1 MRSINIIDW
10 HSDFIKGLGEFTLEL
25 DPKRTLILFPHNRP
39 ARHLRAWYQASNK
52 VAKPC
57 LLPEMSSIDKFV
69 ASLRRELTQQPL
81 KPAGKLDQLG
91 LILDVIRDMHGSNQG
106 LLSKLLLK
114 PKIFFPWGVRLAS
127 LIEEFLRQGVSPQN
141 LAHTSGEVAPWAEAI
156 LAQLGDI
163 SKGFVSGLNERGWTT
178 PGLDHSYLC
187 DNLESVTETLRQ
199 TTVVAAGFYALSG
212 TENKLFKR
220 LWDEGILEVLWH
232 TEPSLTLG
240 QPSSPDCTEH
250 RNWLK
255 KWNVRAR
262 LMGPA
267 PLYPNG
273 PEISFIEGFDLHSQL
288 HGLQQR
294 LTQTNVSQDAAIVLP
309 DTGALL
315 PVLHHLPDQDVNIS
329 MGYPLERTGL
339 FRLMDILLSL
349 QENKDDSGRYFW
361 RDLLELLRHPYLKM
375 LEPEGEAG
383 TSPLRR
389 VFHVHET
396 AVRSGAKFQVPTSW
410 KPPYTE
416 PILDGLPATTEALRQ
431 EVLEVCLN
439 GFSNLETLG
448 NMAQALSKLTALLR
462 KHGSELWTRYV
473 IDAEYLARL
482 STSVIPELNG
492 SAISQ
497 EKFGQ
502 PTLFAVLRQLCR
514 GERVSFEPEP
524 LTGLQ
529 IMGVLETRLLN
540 FKNLFVLDAVEDRL
554 PSSSPYDPLLPDPL
568 RHAVGL
574 PNSRERDSVSTYNF
588 KRLLMGAQKV
598 VLLYQAGIQPGLLD
612 TKSVRSRYVEQ
623 LIWEREKQERRGKK
637 LIQPGEDPIEVIHF
651 PASPIPPG
659 VVDIPMNDELSKLL
673 REQLKEKGL
682 SATRLNHWLTCPKN
696 YFYRYLA
703 KLYPMDEINEQG
715 DRAAFGS
722 IMHEVLRE
730 FLEPHLGHE
739 TDLSLLDA
747 DALVRLF
754 QRAMDT
760 DERMAQA
767 SWDVRH
773 ALAATAKVRLKRFLK
788 NQGITHIL
796 ALEQELSAKFEVNE
810 FNISLTG
817 QLDRVDK
824 RENNIIVLDYKTGS
838 VQTPRKGFWED
849 MELWE
854 RIEANDPNDTALLPE
869 LSQALHSVQLP
880 FYLHLYREDT
890 GNVAHDAGLIALAK
904 DGVESLLFGPKWEEQ
919 ERIDVVENMI
929 PRLLRALVNDMLTT
943 GSFRAQPGSQCE
955 WCDYRGPCGM

>member
-1 MRSINIIDW
+1 MRNIKIIDW
-10 HSDFIKGLGEFTLEL
+10 RSDFIQGLGEFTLEL
-25 DPKRTLILFPHNRP
+25 DPERTLVLFPHNRP
-39 ARHLRAWYQASNK
+39 ARHLRAWYQASDK
-52 VAKPC
+52 VTKPC

-91 LILDVIRDMHGSNQG
+91 LILDVVRDLSSSNQG
-106 LLSKLLLK
+106 LLSTLSLT
-114 PKIFFPWGVRLAS
+114 PKTFFPWGVRLAS
-127 LIEEFLRQGVSPQN
+127 LIEEFLRQGVTPQN
-141 LAHTSGEVAPWAEAI
+141 LTHMSGEVAPWAEA
-156 LAQLGDI
+156 LLEQLGNI
-163 SKGFVSGLNERGWTT
+163 SEGFVRGLQERGWTT
-178 PGLDHSYLC
+178 PGLDHCYLC
-187 DNLESVTETLRQ
+187 DNLESVAETLRQ

-212 TENKLFKR
+212 TENKLLKR

-232 TEPSLTLG
+232 TDPNLAQG
-240 QPSSPDCTEH
+240 KPGSPDCVEH
-250 RNWLK
+250 RNWIK
-255 KWNVRAR
+255 KWSVHAR
-262 LMGPA
+262 LLGPE

-273 PEISFIEGFDLHSQL
+273 PDISFIEGFDLHSQL
-288 HGLQQR
+288 HGLQAR
-294 LTQTNVSQDAAIVLP
+294 LKQEDASQDAAIVLP
-309 DTGALL
+309 ETGALL

-375 LEPEGEAG
+375 LEPEGETG

-396 AVRSGAKFQVPTSW
+396 AVRGGAKFQFPTSW

-416 PILDGLPATTEALRQ
+416 PILDGLPETTEALRQ
-431 EVLEVCLN
+431 EVLAVCLD
-439 GFSNLETLG
+439 GFSNLETLSD
-448 NMAQALSKLTALLR
+448 MAQALTGLTALLR
-462 KHGSELWTRYV
+462 EHGRELWTRYV

-502 PTLFAVLRQLCR
+502 PTLFAVLRQLSR
-514 GERVSFEPEP
+514 SERVSFEPEP

-529 IMGVLETRLLN
+529 VMGVLETRLLN

-574 PNSRERDSVSTYNF
+574 PDSRERDSVSAYNF

-637 LIQPGEDPIEVIHF
+637 LIRPGEDPIEVIHF

-659 VVDIPMNDELSKLL
+659 VLDIPMSDKLSKLL
-673 REQLKEKGL
+673 REQTKKKGL
-682 SATRLNHWLTCPKN
+682 SATRLNQWLTCPKK

-715 DRAAFGS
+715 DKAAFGS

-747 DALVRLF
+747 AALVRLF
-754 QRAMDT
+754 QEAMDT

-788 NQGITHIL
+788 NQGTTQIM
-796 ALEQELSAKFEVNE
+796 ALEQELNATLDVDGLS
-810 FNISLTG
+810 IPMTG

-824 RENNIIVLDYKTGS
+824 RENGIVVLDYKTGS

-854 RIEANDPNDTALLPE
+854 RIEASDPNDASLLPE
-869 LSQALHSVQLP
+869 LSQALRSVQLP
-880 FYLHLYREDT
+880 FYLHLYREAT
-890 GNVAHDAGLIALAK
+890 GSVAHDAGLIALAE
-904 DGVESLLFGPKWEEQ
+904 DGAESLLFGPKWEEQ

-929 PRLLRALVNDMLTT
+929 PRLLRALVNNMLTT
-943 GSFRAQPGSQCE
+943 ASFRAQPGSQCE